1 MTTSASSW
9 VGKRALVT
17 GGLGFT
23 GNAVVRRLRQAGAS
37 VRVLDAL
44 LPQGGGSPRNLRGVS
59 DGVDVIIDDTRS
71 RDAVDRAVRDCDV
84 VFHLAGHA
92 GFSALAPD
100 WYSEIDSACLGTLN
114 VLEAIRVH
122 APRARMVFGS
132 ALAVYGRPAELPVRE
147 DAPTE
152 PLTLFGVHK
161 LAGEK
166 YCSVYHSQHGV
177 RTVSARIAG
186 LFGPRQ
192 RLTGAANGT
201 IANALDAAIHE
212 EVILLPDD
220 GAPMLDMLHVDDAV
234 TALLAL
240 AQAPECIDGL
250 AVNVGRGSGHTLR
263 EFSEL
268 LIAAVGRGTVR
279 DLPAAGSAG
288 ASIVTDVSRLRGIMP
303 EWAPAPLADRLAATV
318 RWYRGE
324 DDAA

>member
-1 MTTSASSW
+1 MTTTRRW
-9 VGKRALVT
+9 EGKRALVT
-17 GGLGFT
+17 GGLGFV
-23 GNAVVRRLRQAGAS
+23 GNAVVRRLVSEGAS

-44 LPQGGGSPRNLRGVS
+44 LPQAGGSPRNLRGLATN
-59 DGVDVIIDDTRS
+59 VDVIVDDTRS
-71 RDAVDRAVRDCDV
+71 RDAVDRAVRHCDV

-122 APRARMVFGS
+122 APHARLVFGS
-132 ALAVYGRPAELPVRE
+132 ALAVYGRPAEQPVRE
-147 DAPTE
+147 DAPTD
-152 PLTLFGVHK
+152 PLTIFGVHK

-177 RTVSARIAG
+177 RTVAARIAW

-212 EVILLPDD
+212 EAILLPAD
-220 GAPMLDMLHVDDAV
+220 GAPKLDVLHVDDAV

-240 AQAPECIDGL
+240 ALAPECVDGL
-250 AVNVGRGSGHTLR
+250 TVNVGRGTGHTLR
-263 EFSEL
+263 EIAEH
-268 LIAAVGRGTVR
+268 LIGAVGRGVIR

-288 ASIVTDVSRLRGIMP
+288 ASIVTDVARLRTILP
-303 EWAPAPLADRLAATV
+303 KWAPMLIGPALDDTV

>member
-1 MTTSASSW
+1 MSAAHPEW
-9 VGKRALVT
+9 IGQRALVT
-17 GGLGFT
+17 GGLGFV
-23 GNAVVRRLRQAGAS
+23 GNAVVRHLTATGAT

-114 VLEAIRVH
+114 VLEAVRVH
-122 APRARMVFGS
+122 APRARVIFGS
-132 ALAVYGRPAELPVRE
+132 ALGVYGQDLAQPVRE

-166 YCSVYHSQHGV
+166 YCSVYHSQHAV
-177 RTVSARIAG
+177 RTVSARIAA

-201 IANALDAAIHE
+201 IANALDAAIHGE
-212 EVILLPDD
+212 TILLPDD
-220 GAPMLDMLHVDDAV
+220 GAAMLDILHVDDAAL
-234 TALLAL
+234 ALLAI
-240 AQAPECIDGL
+240 ARAPIAIDGG
-250 AVNVGRGSGHTLR
+250 VINVGRGEGTTLR
-263 EFSEL
+263 SLAEQL
-268 LIAAVGRGTVR
+268 VQATGGGTIR
-279 DLPAAGSAG
+279 DLPAAGIAG
-288 ASIVTDVSRLRGIMP
+288 ASVVTDVTRLRQLVP
-303 EWAPAPLADRLAATV
+303 AWSPAPLDRALERTV

>member
-1 MTTSASSW
+1 MTARVGSW
-9 VGKRALVT
+9 LGKRALVT
-17 GGLGFT
+17 GGLGFV
-23 GNAVVRRLRQAGAS
+23 GSAVVRQLAAEGAA
-37 VRVLDAL
+37 VRVLDSL
-44 LPQGGGSPRNLRGVS
+44 LPLGGGSPRNLIGVRE
-59 DGVDVIIDDTRS
+59 GVDVIIDDTRS

-122 APRARMVFGS
+122 SPDTRMIFGS
-132 ALAVYGRPAELPVRE
+132 ALSVYGRPSELPVRE
-147 DAPTE
+147 DAPNE

-161 LAGEK
+161 LTGEK

-177 RTVSARIAG
+177 RTIVARLAW

-212 EVILLPDD
+212 ESILLPDD
-220 GAPMLDMLHVDDAV
+220 GSPMLDILHVDDAAR
-234 TALLAL
+234 ALLEIARSPQHL
-240 AQAPECIDGL
+240 DGM
-250 AVNVGRGSGHTLR
+250 AVNVGRGSGHSLR
-263 EFSEL
+263 DVADV

-279 DLPAAGSAG
+279 TLPSAGSAG
-288 ASIVTDVSRLRGIMP
+288 ASVVTDTQRLQDIMP
-303 EWAPAPLADRLAATV
+303 EWAPAPLAAGLTTTV

-324 DDAA
+324 DNAA